1 LLQNRTSRIA
11 TDVMNLFATLIAQ
24 ARNEAVKSVGIIV
37 ARKIVKLKLRILY
50 SVLTSGQYKSVKVRE
65 LIVYLI
71 EL

>member
-1 LLQNRTSRIA
+1 
-11 TDVMNLFATLIAQ
+11 MNLFATLIAQ